1 MKLRNKILLYFSA
14 TSIVLVG
21 VLFVVTH
28 WLFSEYREEEFQQR
42 QKEKILTTLHFI
54 SEVEKKEKEL
64 ADAINRL
71 TINSILDEKLLIFDS
86 EKKLVY
92 ASLDDLPISHSEAL
106 LAKLNDHRN
115 WIELKD
121 GLYDVVAIYFTSNG
135 KSYYGISKAFDEFG
149 YTKLSFLRNLLLVLF
164 VVFSALLAALSN
176 YLSNR
181 ISRPIAQLATLLG
194 SYKIGLSPIAGVI
207 RTNTFEI
214 KYLYQKFNELVSRTN
229 EAYHFQKNS
238 IHHISHQL
246 KTPIAVLMS
255 ELERVRRKTENASVQ
270 REMDVL
276 IAKTGS
282 LADIINILLETS
294 KIASGRSVDR
304 HPVRADELIFDCI
317 GELNKLY
324 PDFVFEVGYRPDAL
338 DAGKLTVRANE
349 MLMRQAFQNLL
360 NNCALYGGEGQ
371 KAEIRMDGSRPGWL
385 SISFINAGPSL
396 SEEERAFL
404 FTHFFRGENSRNK
417 AGFGLGLTL
426 AKNIIALHDGTIAYN
441 SPAADTNVFEVRLRV
456 TEILP

>member
-1 MKLRNKILLYFSA
+1 VDLRNKILLYFSA
-14 TSIVLVG
+14 TSILLVG
-21 VLFVVTH
+21 VLCLVTH

-42 QKEKILTTLHFI
+42 QKERILSTLHFI

-64 ADAINRL
+64 TDAIDRL

-86 EKKLVY
+86 DKKLVY
-92 ASLDDLPISHSEAL
+92 ASLDDLSISYSEAL
-106 LAKLNDHRN
+106 LSELNGHKN

-149 YTKLSFLRNLLLVLF
+149 YTKRSFLRNLLIVLF
-164 VVFSALLAALSN
+164 IVFSGLVVALSI

-194 SYKIGLSPIAGVI
+194 SYKIGISPITGIA
-207 RTNTFEI
+207 RTNTSEI
-214 KYLYQKFNELVSRTN
+214 RYLYKKFNELVSRTN

-255 ELERVRRKTENASVQ
+255 ELERIRNKVSDTDIQ
-270 REMDVL
+270 REVDAL

-294 KIASGRSVDR
+294 KTASGQSLDR
-304 HPVRADELIFDCI
+304 QPVRADELVFDCI

-324 PDFVFEVGYRPDAL
+324 PDFVFEVGYRPDGLEAE
-338 DAGKLTVRANE
+338 KLTVRANE
-349 MLMRQAFQNLL
+349 MLIRQTFQNLL
-360 NNCALYGGEGQ
+360 NNCVLYGAESG
-371 KAEIRMDGSRPGWL
+371 KAEIRMDGSQAGWL
-385 SISFINAGPSL
+385 SISFANAGPPL
-396 SEEERAFL
+396 SDEERAFL

-426 AKNIIALHDGTIAYN
+426 AKNIIDLHGGRISYDNPSG
-441 SPAADTNVFEVRLRV
+441 DTNLFEVL
-456 TEILP
+456 LPLA